1 MSIALQ
7 FLGGMRRFAD
17 HPLVGEVRGVGL
29 MAGIELVK
37 HKPTK
42 ESFDAKLG
50 VGAAFMK
57 SGAEHGLIVCAIG
70 DTVALSPPLVITR
83 DETADLLSRLEKTL
97 EDTAAWI
104 TTQPQA
110 A

>member
-1 MSIALQ
+1 
-7 FLGGMRRFAD
+7 
-17 HPLVGEVRGVGL
+17 
-29 MAGIELVK
+29 
-37 HKPTK
+37 
-42 ESFDAKLG
+42 
-50 VGAAFMK
+50 MK
-57 SGAEHGLIVCAIG
+57 SRAERGLIVRAIG
-70 DTVALSPPLVITR
+70 DTVALSPPLVIIR